1 MRSNA
6 MKSCAMGAML
16 FGGTLGVA
24 QEAQA
29 GLTWTGVRASAYNY
43 TQSESVDQTD
53 LNFGAPIFTS
63 GSNFIGFSAA
73 TENGWSIAASN
84 AGGDSIYANNV
95 CNFFTVSSAT
105 TVTISG
111 IGFGNASGAG
121 FFRLISM
128 TTPEVM
134 LWSNETSPDSGIEV
148 TGTYSSGPIAL
159 QAGSYMLTGAVYTT
173 GSFGSSTLF
182 EIAVVP
188 APGAIALLGAAGL
201 MGRRRRN

>member
-1 MRSNA
+1 
-6 MKSCAMGAML
+6 MKTCAAGAML

-43 TQSESVDQTD
+43 TQFETADQTD
-53 LNFGAPIFTS
+53 LNFGTPVFTA

-73 TENGWSIAASN
+73 TENGWSITASN
-84 AGGDSIYANNV
+84 AGGDELYATNV
-95 CNFFTVSSAT
+95 TNYFTVSSAT

-111 IGFGNASGAG
+111 IGFGNTGGAG
-121 FFRLISM
+121 FFRLLSM
-128 TTPEVM
+128 TTPQVM
-134 LWSNETSPDSGIEV
+134 LWSNETSPDSTIEV
-148 TGTYSSGPIAL
+148 TGPYSSGPITL
-159 QAGSYMLTGAVYTT
+159 QAGSYVLTGAVYTT

-188 APGAIALLGAAGL
+188 APGAVALLGMAGL
-201 MGRRRRN
+201 VGRRRRN